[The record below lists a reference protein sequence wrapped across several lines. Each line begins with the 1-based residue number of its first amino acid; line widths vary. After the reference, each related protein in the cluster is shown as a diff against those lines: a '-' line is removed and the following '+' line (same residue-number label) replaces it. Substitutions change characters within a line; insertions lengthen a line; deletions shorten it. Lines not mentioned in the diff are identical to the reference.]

1 MVKGND
7 QGRLLTATGFMQI
20 TGASSRVLLGPPSH
34 RVWLL
39 VVLILLASLQTL
51 FTSRKIDWCTA
62 WRMARTSFLQNLLL

>member
-20 TGASSRVLLGPPSH
+20 TGASSRVFLGPPSH

-39 VVLILLASLQTL
+39 AVLILLASLQT
-51 FTSRKIDWCTA
+51 
-62 WRMARTSFLQNLLL
+62 SFA